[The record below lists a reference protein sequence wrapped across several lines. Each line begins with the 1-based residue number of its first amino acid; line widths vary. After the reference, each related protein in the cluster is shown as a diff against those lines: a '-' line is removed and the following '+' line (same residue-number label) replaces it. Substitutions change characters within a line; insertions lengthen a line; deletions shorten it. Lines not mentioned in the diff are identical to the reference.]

1 MVDRVGYERDAF
13 ISTLSRLR
21 AASSTMYQGKAAPH
35 VSSVH
40 RELMASIA
48 ASQLGHS
55 APLRNYCL
63 LPDVRGAQV
72 SPIGRGRVPA
82 RHEIVL
88 DVSLDAALPFGA
100 PQAALERALAELAAR
115 CGEQGASSEPVQ
127 CTDVAI
133 DNSPTEE
140 IRRQITLELQCA
152 PSSAWTT
159 QLPRSLS
166 PSQALLPPQHLL
178 QLPLQEQQNLSQ
190 WPHRR
195 HLSLQQHPAPPP
207 IPLYQLP
214 QQLPITS
221 AITNY
226 QLPITDPN
234 YRSQLLYQLPQQP
247 LQFRPP
253 PNQPLNQPLHQL
265 LPPQPPQ
272 TPTALPV
279 EEWLASQRSTM
290 ESYRIRASRTEPIK
304 MTVDASSSRYSS
316 VREAAA
322 AVSSSAPTASPLASS
337 FDAPRGPCTRIS
349 IERPSFKATS
359 NAGGSSTSVS
369 SVSSDKATSNAG
381 GAPAASAAASAKALD
396 LANECCKASTPWNIY
411 WVDTSVSHAR
421 ASALGPLQKL
431 NHFVDMTLICRK
443 ASAASVLNRNL
454 RFSAQAFD
462 FFPASWTL
470 PKDQA
475 ELTRLMKAHKPPVL
489 IVKPSK
495 GSQGTGISICRNHE
509 ELQHV
514 MQQNGRWA
522 EGVAQMYIDRPLLL
536 EGYKFDL
543 RLYVLVTSCSPL
555 RIHIYRDGLARLCT
569 EKYQV
574 VSSGEQLD
582 LTAAAGIAA
591 ATSASDWRKRHLTNY
606 AINKQHEDFTAGV
619 GGAKRRLGHVFDT
632 ISREAGFDVDA
643 LWGDC
648 QQLIVKTLIA
658 VQPDLAHAYASCR
671 PSHDA
676 HPFSCFE
683 LLGFDLLIDQV
694 RSPLMGLDCL

>member
-1 MVDRVGYERDAF
+1 M
-13 ISTLSRLR
+13 
-21 AASSTMYQGKAAPH
+21 
-35 VSSVH
+35 
-40 RELMASIA
+40 
-48 ASQLGHS
+48 
-55 APLRNYCL
+55 
-63 LPDVRGAQV
+63 
-72 SPIGRGRVPA
+72 
-82 RHEIVL
+82 
-88 DVSLDAALPFGA
+88 
-100 PQAALERALAELAAR
+100 
-115 CGEQGASSEPVQ
+115 
-127 CTDVAI
+127 
-133 DNSPTEE
+133 
-140 IRRQITLELQCA
+140 
-152 PSSAWTT
+152 
-159 QLPRSLS
+159 
-166 PSQALLPPQHLL
+166 
-178 QLPLQEQQNLSQ
+178 
-190 WPHRR
+190 
-195 HLSLQQHPAPPP
+195 
-207 IPLYQLP
+207 
-214 QQLPITS
+214 
-221 AITNY
+221 
-226 QLPITDPN
+226 
-234 YRSQLLYQLPQQP
+234 
-247 LQFRPP
+247 
-253 PNQPLNQPLHQL
+253 
-265 LPPQPPQ
+265 
-272 TPTALPV
+272 
-279 EEWLASQRSTM
+279 
-290 ESYRIRASRTEPIK
+290 
-304 MTVDASSSRYSS
+304 
-316 VREAAA
+316 
-322 AVSSSAPTASPLASS
+322 
-337 FDAPRGPCTRIS
+337 
-349 IERPSFKATS
+349 
-359 NAGGSSTSVS
+359 
-369 SVSSDKATSNAG
+369 SNAG

-396 LANECCKASTPWNIY
+396 MANECYKYSTPWNIY

-431 NHFVDMTLICRK
+431 NHFVGMTLICRK

-495 GSQGTGISICRNHE
+495 GSQGAGISICRSHE

-619 GGAKRRLGHVFDT
+619 DGAKRRLGHVFDT

-648 QQLIVKTLIA
+648 QQLIAKTLIA

>member
-1 MVDRVGYERDAF
+1 
-13 ISTLSRLR
+13 
-21 AASSTMYQGKAAPH
+21 
-35 VSSVH
+35 
-40 RELMASIA
+40 MASIT
-48 ASQLGHS
+48 ASQMGHS

-82 RHEIVL
+82 RHEMQEL

-115 CGEQGASSEPVQ
+115 CGEQGASSEPVP
-127 CTDVAI
+127 CGDVAI
-133 DNSPTEE
+133 TDSPTEE

-152 PSSAWTT
+152 PSSAWAT

-166 PSQALLPPQHLL
+166 PALLPPQHLL

-190 WPHRR
+190 WPQRR
-195 HLSLQQHPAPPP
+195 HLSPQQHPAPPP
-207 IPLYQLP
+207 MPLYQLP
-214 QQLPITS
+214 QEPLQ
-221 AITNY
+221 
-226 QLPITDPN
+226 
-234 YRSQLLYQLPQQP
+234 QLLQQP
-247 LQFRPP
+247 PHPPPHPPAQQLLQQPPQPP
-253 PNQPLNQPLHQL
+253 PNQPLHQPLHQL

-279 EEWLASQRSTM
+279 EERLASQRSSM
-290 ESYRIRASRTEPIK
+290 ESYRIRASRTEPMK

-322 AVSSSAPTASPLASS
+322 AVSSTAPTASPLASS
-337 FDAPRGPCTRIS
+337 FVAPRGGPYTRMYID
-349 IERPSFKATS
+349 RPSFKATS
-359 NAGGSSTSVS
+359 NAGG
-369 SVSSDKATSNAG
+369 AQL

-396 LANECCKASTPWNIY
+396 MANECYKYSTPWNIY

-421 ASALGPLQKL
+421 ACALGPLQKL
-431 NHFVDMTLICRK
+431 NHFVGMTLICRK

-495 GSQGTGISICRNHE
+495 GSQGAGISICRSHE

-582 LTAAAGIAA
+582 LSAAAGIAA

-619 GGAKRRLGHVFDT
+619 DGAKRRLGHVFDT
-632 ISREAGFDVDA
+632 ISCEAGFDVDA

>member
-1 MVDRVGYERDAF
+1 
-13 ISTLSRLR
+13 
-21 AASSTMYQGKAAPH
+21 
-35 VSSVH
+35 
-40 RELMASIA
+40 
-48 ASQLGHS
+48 
-55 APLRNYCL
+55 
-63 LPDVRGAQV
+63 
-72 SPIGRGRVPA
+72 
-82 RHEIVL
+82 
-88 DVSLDAALPFGA
+88 
-100 PQAALERALAELAAR
+100 
-115 CGEQGASSEPVQ
+115 
-127 CTDVAI
+127 
-133 DNSPTEE
+133 
-140 IRRQITLELQCA
+140 
-152 PSSAWTT
+152 
-159 QLPRSLS
+159 
-166 PSQALLPPQHLL
+166 
-178 QLPLQEQQNLSQ
+178 
-190 WPHRR
+190 
-195 HLSLQQHPAPPP
+195 
-207 IPLYQLP
+207 
-214 QQLPITS
+214 
-221 AITNY
+221 
-226 QLPITDPN
+226 
-234 YRSQLLYQLPQQP
+234 
-247 LQFRPP
+247 
-253 PNQPLNQPLHQL
+253 
-265 LPPQPPQ
+265 
-272 TPTALPV
+272 
-279 EEWLASQRSTM
+279 
-290 ESYRIRASRTEPIK
+290 

-322 AVSSSAPTASPLASS
+322 AVSSTAPTASPLASS
-337 FDAPRGPCTRIS
+337 FVAPRGPHTRMYID
-349 IERPSFKATS
+349 RPSFKAM
-359 NAGGSSTSVS
+359 
-369 SVSSDKATSNAG
+369 SNAG

-396 LANECCKASTPWNIY
+396 MANECYKYSTPWNIY

-495 GSQGTGISICRNHE
+495 GSQGAGISICRSHE

-522 EGVAQMYIDRPLLL
+522 EGVAQVYIDRPLLL

-619 GGAKRRLGHVFDT
+619 DGAKRRLGHVFDT

>member
-21 AASSTMYQGKAAPH
+21 AASSTMYRGKAAPH

-40 RELMASIA
+40 RELMASIT

-214 QQLPITS
+214 QQPLPPPPP
-221 AITNY
+221 A
-226 QLPITDPN
+226 
-234 YRSQLLYQLPQQP
+234 
-247 LQFRPP
+247 QFRPP

-349 IERPSFKATS
+349 IERPSF
-359 NAGGSSTSVS
+359 
-369 SVSSDKATSNAG
+369 KATSNAG